1 MTTQSNEDTAA
12 DTANT
17 AAAAAAAADAA
28 HATATAAD
36 AAATAN
42 TEAAA
47 ATPAAT
53 DPAADAEAS
62 KAKEDCDAAA
72 APIRATPTALIF
84 FPPSEAPTTDTAA
97 ASTLAS
103 MATDRDDQQNQFQVI
118 QEVANPRDGVSPMV
132 TQATS
137 PPRNGIDAAS
147 PPDDSL
153 LLLPLADYTSS
164 DSVFCPFYYRLQA
177 EIIKYGYHF
186 SCTMAVLEVVQ
197 SILNLCNIG
206 STADRVIHIP
216 FLPSMTFD
224 PLLRTN
230 FHLYQGENLKQKS
243 KPTSGGGTVGGG
255 GGGDD
260 DDPNDGDDGN
270 DNDDDDDD
278 DDDDDQP
285 EWEVNDKDVPQ
296 VGEAYPSPD
305 IMDQDIEDNYES
317 YKAVVQA
324 TQHQK
329 ETYTKLTLALKS
341 VSLLCHVYE
350 KYIPLVRNHHLK
362 LRQEAM
368 TIESVITAHGRGE
381 MTDVQVSTITPLVAP
396 SFVCLYGSL
405 NSHSFS

>member
-1 MTTQSNEDTAA
+1 MTTQSNAAAAVPDTAA
-12 DTANT
+12 AAGADTAAETSAAAAAATANT
-17 AAAAAAAADAA
+17 AAAATD
-28 HATATAAD
+28 
-36 AAATAN
+36 
-42 TEAAA
+42 
-47 ATPAAT
+47 PAAT
-53 DPAADAEAS
+53 DPAADAEEESDDSDSYTAL
-62 KAKEDCDAAA
+62 
-72 APIRATPTALIF
+72 PRPTPTALIL
-84 FPPSEAPTTDTAA
+84 FPQSVAHTTDTAA

-132 TQATS
+132 TQAAS
-137 PPRNGIDAAS
+137 PPRSNGIDAAS

-216 FLPSMTFD
+216 FLPSMTFG

-260 DDPNDGDDGN
+260 DDPKDGDDG
-270 DNDDDDDD
+270 NDDDDDD